1 MFCRLSNLLLLAAL
15 IGLGFFAVGCATDDP
30 DNVSVRPWNSPQGW
44 EGGLGGMQ
52 TQHR

>member
-1 MFCRLSNLLLLAAL
+1 MSRRLSNWLLLAAL
-15 IGLGFFAVGCATDDP
+15 LGLGCFAGGCATDDP
-30 DNVSVRPWNSPQGW
+30 DNASVRPWNTPQGW